1 MQATDISSFESKQG
15 IGQDAVSSGGW
26 RVIEPVIEL
35 AITQANGQGAYVYQF
50 DPHPARAS
58 LVAFVGPAPF
68 KAAEIRPPQLSGS
81 VAAFHSGRHTP
92 IVLQDGA
99 ATDWRFAELPEFQG
113 GRFEGVVSVPLVD
126 AAEVV
131 GMVDFCRAERAAIR
145 PKELAFLFGLSLPLA
160 ALLKASTLREELQKM
175 VQLLADRK
183 ALDRAKGLLQEALGW
198 SEEHAYLHMRRLSRQ
213 QRMPMREIARQL
225 IEAGGQRGLI

>member
-1 MQATDISSFESKQG
+1 MQATDISSFGSKQG
-15 IGQDAVSSGGW
+15 IGQDAVFSGGW

-50 DPHPARAS
+50 DLQSARAS

-68 KAAEIRPPQLSGS
+68 KAAGVRPPQLSGS
-81 VAAFHSGRHTP
+81 VAAFHSRRHTP

-99 ATDWRFAELPEFQG
+99 AADWRFAELPEFQG

-175 VQLLADRK
+175 AQLLADRK

>member
-1 MQATDISSFESKQG
+1 
-15 IGQDAVSSGGW
+15 
-26 RVIEPVIEL
+26 
-35 AITQANGQGAYVYQF
+35 
-50 DPHPARAS
+50 
-58 LVAFVGPAPF
+58 
-68 KAAEIRPPQLSGS
+68 
-81 VAAFHSGRHTP
+81 
-92 IVLQDGA
+92 
-99 ATDWRFAELPEFQG
+99 
-113 GRFEGVVSVPLVD
+113 
-126 AAEVV
+126 
-131 GMVDFCRAERAAIR
+131 
-145 PKELAFLFGLSLPLA
+145 LPLA

>member
-1 MQATDISSFESKQG
+1 
-15 IGQDAVSSGGW
+15 
-26 RVIEPVIEL
+26 VIEPVIEL

-50 DPHPARAS
+50 DLRSARAS
-58 LVAFVGPAPF
+58 LVAFAGPAPF
-68 KAAEIRPPQLSGS
+68 RSAGVRPPQVGGS
-81 VAAFHSGRHTP
+81 VAAFHSRRRTP

-99 ATDWRFAELPEFQG
+99 AADWRFAELPEFRG

-126 AAEVV
+126 GAELV
-131 GMVDFCRAERAAIR
+131 GMVNFCRAERAAIR
-145 PKELAFLFGLSLPLA
+145 PKELAFLLGLSPPLA
-160 ALLKASTLREELQKM
+160 ALLKAAALREELQKM

-198 SEEHAYLHMRRLSRQ
+198 SEERAYLHMRRLSRQ

-225 IEAGGQRGLI
+225 IEAGGRRLEAFA

>member
-1 MQATDISSFESKQG
+1 MQATDISSFGSKLG
-15 IGQDAVSSGGW
+15 IGQDTVFSGGW

-50 DPHPARAS
+50 DLHSSRAS

-68 KAAEIRPPQLSGS
+68 KTAGVRPPQLSGS
-81 VAAFHSGRHTP
+81 VAAFHSRRHTP

-99 ATDWRFAELPEFQG
+99 AADWRFAELSEFQG

-131 GMVDFCRAERAAIR
+131 GMVDFCRAGRAAIR
-145 PKELAFLFGLSLPLA
+145 P
-160 ALLKASTLREELQKM
+160 
-175 VQLLADRK
+175 
-183 ALDRAKGLLQEALGW
+183 
-198 SEEHAYLHMRRLSRQ
+198 
-213 QRMPMREIARQL
+213 I
-225 IEAGGQRGLI
+225 